1 MNDAVQE
8 TICTQCKHRDI
19 CKYCEEVIKAESAA
33 REINS
38 RQNVYSPA
46 SIKVVCTRREASYI
60 GAANLVDDD
69 IIFLHGGDNECKL

>member
-1 MNDAVQE
+1 MSDAVRE

-19 CKYCEEVIKAESAA
+19 CKYCDDVIKAESAA

-46 SIKVVCTRREASYI
+46 SIKVVCSRREASYVGI
-60 GAANLVDDD
+60 TNRDNDSK
-69 IIFLHGGDNECKL
+69 IFLYEGGNECKL

>member
-1 MNDAVQE
+1 MSYTVQE

-19 CKYCEEVIKAESAA
+19 CKYCEEVVKAESAA

-46 SIKVVCTRREASYI
+46 SIKVVCTRREASYVGI
-60 GAANLVDDD
+60 TNRVDNN
-69 IIFLHGGDNECKL
+69 IIFSYERDSECKL

>member
-1 MNDAVQE
+1 MNGIVQE
-8 TICTQCKHRDI
+8 TICSQCKHHDI

-46 SIKVVCTRREASYI
+46 SIKVVCTRREISY
-60 GAANLVDDD
+60 ALYRE
-69 IIFLHGGDNECKL
+69 DNECKL

>member
-1 MNDAVQE
+1 MSDAVRE

-19 CKYCEEVIKAESAA
+19 CKYCDDVIKAESAA

-46 SIKVVCTRREASYI
+46 SIKVVCSRREASYVGI
-60 GAANLVDDD
+60 TNRGNDSKISLYE
-69 IIFLHGGDNECKL
+69 GGNECKL

>member
-1 MNDAVQE
+1 MNDVVQE
-8 TICTQCKHRDI
+8 TICTQCKHHDI

-46 SIKVVCTRREASYI
+46 SIKVVCSRREASYVGI
-60 GAANLVDDD
+60 TNRDNGSR
-69 IIFLHGGDNECKL
+69 IFLYEGGNECKL